1 MAAPNL
7 PLDGLRIV
15 SVEQFGAAP
24 FGTMY
29 LADLG
34 ADVVRIEAPEDGS
47 GMPGDLARHTGEFR
61 LGENDSHFYQTFNRN
76 KRAITLDLA
85 RPKGREVLHRLA
97 LRADAVANNLR
108 GDLPARFGLDHGAM
122 SQVKPAIVCVHI
134 SGYGREGERATWPA
148 YDYLAQAEAGMM
160 ALTGEPGGAPT
171 RLGVSLIDM
180 LSGLTAAVGLLAA
193 VFGARATGQG
203 RDVDVS
209 LYDVAMHNLN
219 YPATWYL
226 NEGHEVQRRPRGG
239 HPFAVPCEML
249 PTADGHVFVMC
260 MKPGFWR
267 RFCEAIGR
275 PDLAADPRF
284 AGYGERLANRDVL
297 MQEIDQVLRA
307 KPSAHWLGVLGGKV
321 PVAPVLSLAEA
332 LDNPYFRRRGGAQS
346 TPHPERADFAL
357 VANPIRLDG
366 AVLPARAAPGYGADT
381 DAVLAEAGYDEAAIA
396 ALRSAK
402 IV

>member
-1 MAAPNL
+1 VTL
-7 PLDGLRIV
+7 PLAGLRVV

-34 ADVVRIEAPEDGS
+34 AEVIRIEAPDDGS

-76 KRAITLDLA
+76 KRAITLDIGQPA
-85 RPKGREVLHRLA
+85 GQEVLHRLA
-97 LRADAVANNLR
+97 ARADAVANNLR
-108 GDLPARFGLDHGAM
+108 GDLPARFGLDHAALAAVRPG
-122 SQVKPAIVCVHI
+122 VVCVHI
-134 SGYGREGERATWPA
+134 SGYGRTGERAAWPA

-160 ALTGEPGGAPT
+160 ALTGEPEDPPT

-193 VFGARATGQG
+193 VFSARATGLG

-209 LYDVAMHNLN
+209 LYDVALHNLN

-226 NEGHEVQRRPRGG
+226 NEAHAVPRRPRGG
-239 HPFAVPCEML
+239 HPFAVPCERF

-267 RFCEAIGR
+267 RFCAAVGR
-275 PDLAADPRF
+275 PDLAEEARF
-284 AGYGERLANRDVL
+284 RGYAERLANRDALVSIL
-297 MQEIDQVLRA
+297 DPLLAAQPTAYWVER
-307 KPSAHWLGVLGGKV
+307 LGGQV
-321 PVAPVLSLAEA
+321 PVAPVLSLAAA
-332 LDNPYFRRRGGAQS
+332 LDSPHFRGRGGAQP
-346 TPHPERADFAL
+346 TPHPARDDFML

-366 AVLPARAAPGYGADT
+366 ALLPGRAAPGYGADT
-381 DAVLAEAGYDEAAIA
+381 AAVLAELGYDAAAIA
-396 ALRSAK
+396 ALRDAR
-402 IV
+402 VV